1 MDNCRMLKLEPV
13 SKDMWDEVARA
24 CPWATYFHT
33 AAWAG
38 CMADSFSGFTAEGLG
53 CVLGDGAPVVLPCV
67 VKKKKRLLR
76 QGKDYKSMEPGVYG
90 GFMAPRL
97 LAPEELKLLAE
108 AVLRIKGASGRIV
121 ETPWQPLNMSAFF
134 ISKKLS
140 THIVALSPDFEALQQ
155 KFSRGQKSNLSQ
167 ARRKEV
173 TVRRA
178 ATGQDIDAYFNLYM
192 ETVKR
197 WGESAGTVYSKELFV
212 KLFAAEDPHIIFT
225 LAEVESKVVAGI
237 IAFAW
242 GRSIIYWHGAALQE
256 FFKHYPNNL
265 LHAELMAWGCAQ
277 GYQVY
282 DMGPSEG
289 LEGVARFKESFGAEA
304 HGFRSYRW
312 K

>member
-1 MDNCRMLKLEPV
+1 MLKLEPV

-33 AAWAG
+33 PAWAG
-38 CMADSFSGFTAEGLG
+38 CMAETSPGFTAEALG
-53 CVLGDGAPVVLPCV
+53 CTLSDGTPVVLPCV

-76 QGKDYKSMEPGVYG
+76 LVLDYKSMEPGVYG

-97 LAPEELKLLAE
+97 LAPEETELLAA
-108 AVLRIKGASGRIV
+108 AVLRMKGSSGRIV
-121 ETPWQPLNMSAFF
+121 ETPWQPLNLKGSF

-140 THIVALSPDFEALQQ
+140 THIVELGPDFEMLQK

-173 TVRRA
+173 TVRPA
-178 ATGQDIDAYFNLYM
+178 ATENDIDAYFSLYL

-197 WGESAGTVYSKELFV
+197 WGDTAGAVYSKDLFI
-212 KLFAAEDPHIIFT
+212 KLFKAKDNNIIFT
-225 LAEVESKVVAGI
+225 LAEAEGKIVAGI
-237 IAFAW
+237 IALAW
-242 GRSIIYWHGAALQE
+242 GRTIIYWHGAALQE

-265 LHAELMAWGCAQ
+265 LHAELMAWGCANDFKL
-277 GYQVY
+277 Y
-282 DMGPSEG
+282 DMGPSAG
-289 LEGVARFKESFGAEA
+289 LEGVARFKESFGAQPRD
-304 HGFRSYRW
+304 FKSYRW

>member
-1 MDNCRMLKLEPV
+1 MLKLEPV
-13 SKDMWDEVARA
+13 SKDVWDEVARA

-38 CMADSFSGFTAEGLG
+38 CMADTFPGFTAEALG
-53 CVLGDGAPVVLPCV
+53 CALADGTPVVLPCV

-76 QGKDYKSMEPGVYG
+76 QVKDYKSMEPGVYG

-97 LAPEELKLLAE
+97 LALQETELLAA
-108 AVLRIKGASGRIV
+108 AVLRMKGSSGRIV
-121 ETPWQPLNMSAFF
+121 ETPWQPLHLKGSF

-140 THIVALSPDFEALQQ
+140 THIVELSPDFETLQR

-178 ATGQDIDAYFNLYM
+178 ATAQDIDAYFSLYL

-197 WGESAGTVYSKELFV
+197 WGETAGVVYSKELFM
-212 KLFAAEDPHIIFT
+212 KLFNMQDRHIIFT
-225 LAEVESKVVAGI
+225 LAEAEGSIVAGI
-237 IAFAW
+237 IALAW
-242 GRSIIYWHGAALQE
+242 GRTILYWHGAALQE
-256 FFKHYPNNL
+256 FFKYYPNNL
-265 LHAELMAWGCAQ
+265 LHAELMAWGCANGFQ
-277 GYQVY
+277 LY
-282 DMGPSEG
+282 DMGPSAG
-289 LEGVARFKESFGAEA
+289 LEGVARFKESFGAQA
-304 HGFRSYRW
+304 CDFKSYRW